1 MIKKLLFIAL
11 GVMLFASCDTPTLE
25 KKDLPIEVVKLKE
38 ANSFDTVLNITTDRH
53 VFVFDKNKEY
63 KGRYSVTNAEL
74 SFFWLGVLVALFIFL
89 LTLILSLSH
98 D

>member
-11 GVMLFASCDTPTLE
+11 GVMLFASCDKPTLE

-38 ANSFDTVLNITTDRH
+38 ANSFDTVLNITTDKH

-63 KGRYSVTNAEL
+63 KGRYSVKNDEL
-74 SFFWLGVLVALFIFL
+74 YMFGFGIIVSLFFL
-89 LTLILSLSH
+89 LIIIYSTVH

>member
-11 GVMLFASCDTPTLE
+11 GVMLFASCDTQTLE

-38 ANSFDTVLNITTDRH
+38 ANSFDTVLNITTDKH

-63 KGRYSVTNAEL
+63 KGRYNVVNHTLTAYVIGI
-74 SFFWLGVLVALFIFL
+74 FLGLFIVSF
-89 LTLILSLSH
+89 IIWISNH
-98 D
+98 A